1 MLFVS
6 YPKMKRRMLECDPE
20 YFGGKRE
27 IEVNVPRESEIEV
40 NLSRRLSNIRI
51 SAPAYSTIHV
61 PVTIAE
67 QVDDA
72 IKEWYAALGSPVPEN
87 EIGIGEIMAAIDRA
101 EEKRIEEA
109 RAKSEEEVPALVP
122 SYGTPEFW
130 AYHRAKKAAENKRRA
145 ETGLPSL
152 DEEKAQKEAAKAA
165 KKAAKAK

>member
-1 MLFVS
+1 MQ
-6 YPKMKRRMLECDPE
+6 RRMLRCDPE
-20 YFGGKRE
+20 YFDGKTE
-27 IEVNVPRESEIEV
+27 IEVNVPSDEGEIEV
-40 NLSRRLSNIRI
+40 NLSRRLTNIRI
-51 SAPAYSTIHV
+51 SAPSYSTIHV

-72 IKEWYAALGSPVPEN
+72 IRDWYAALGSPVPEN

-109 RAKSEEEVPALVP
+109 RAKAEEDVPAIVP

-145 ETGLPSL
+145 EAGLPSL
-152 DEEKAQKEAAKAA
+152 DDEKAQKEAAKAA

>member
-1 MLFVS
+1 MERCILQ
-6 YPKMKRRMLECDPE
+6 CDPE
-20 YFGGKRE
+20 YFDGKTE
-27 IEVNVPRESEIEV
+27 IEVNVPREQGEIEV

-51 SAPAYSTIHV
+51 SAPAHSTIHV
-61 PVTIAE
+61 PVTIAQ

-72 IKEWYAALGSPVPEN
+72 IREWYAALGSPVPEN

-101 EEKRIEEA
+101 EEKRIEEG
-109 RAKSEEEVPALVP
+109 RAKAEEEVPTLVP

-130 AYHRAKKAAENKRRA
+130 AYHRIKKAAENKRRA
-145 ETGLPSL
+145 DLGLPSL

>member
-1 MLFVS
+1 MQ
-6 YPKMKRRMLECDPE
+6 RRMLQCDPE
-20 YFGGKRE
+20 YFDGKTE
-27 IEVNVPRESEIEV
+27 IEVNVPCEEPEIEV
-40 NLSRRLSNIRI
+40 NLSRRLTNIRI
-51 SAPAYSTIHV
+51 SAPSYSTIHV

-72 IKEWYAALGSPVPEN
+72 IREWYAALGSPVPEN

-109 RAKSEEEVPALVP
+109 RAKAEEDTPAVIP

-145 ETGLPSL
+145 EAGLPSL